1 MTATVYGT
9 GTLHAV
15 AVDDRPLLPHP
26 VPGLLVSGRERGF
39 RADLTASRE
48 AVSGVRALTRSMP
61 ASYGADASH
70 AASAEL
76 VVSEL
81 VGNAVRASG
90 PGVEVRLVVEVYAAL
105 VGSPGIE
112 VIVHD
117 TVPGQPHRGEAAL
130 DSAEAESGR
139 GLGIL
144 AALTDGWSVEPSTE
158 PRFEKMIRCL
168 VNRGE

>member
-15 AVDDRPLLPHP
+15 AVDARPCPTDP
-26 VPGLLVSGRERGF
+26 VPDLVVHEYERGF

-48 AVSGVRALTRSMP
+48 AVSGVRALTRRVRSMHGTDL
-61 ASYGADASH
+61 AE
-70 AASAEL
+70 SAEL

-81 VGNAVRASG
+81 MGNAVRASDSREAV
-90 PGVEVRLVVEVYAAL
+90 PLVVEVHAAQ
-105 VGSPGIE
+105 PGIE

-117 TVPGQPHRGEAAL
+117 TVPGQPNRGEAAL

-144 AALTDGWSVEPSTE
+144 DALTDRWSVEPSTE
-158 PRFEKMIRCL
+158 PSFTKMIRCL
-168 VNRGE
+168 VSRAE